1 MVKVAET
8 LSAESFEMSPLMKVM
23 IAVLASNEVARE
35 EVAVYSILLMSR
47 CFEISIICL
56 FVVVMIPISLPL
68 FSWIRQRI
76 LDK

>member
-35 EVAVYSILLMSR
+35 EVAVY
-47 CFEISIICL
+47 
-56 FVVVMIPISLPL
+56 
-68 FSWIRQRI
+68 
-76 LDK
+76 